1 MGRAVGA
8 ATGADVPSG
17 AGTAAV
23 IAGSDVLLAEDVA
36 LVRGGRLLFEGLSF
50 RLAPGGALL
59 VTGRNG
65 AGKSSLLRLV
75 AGLLAP
81 DAGTLANPFPTA
93 LLASDQAL
101 KPDRTVA
108 SELAYWAGMDGASAD
123 AVAQAA
129 EAMAVTALLPFRC
142 GQLSSGQR
150 QRVAIARTLASG
162 ARLWL
167 LDEPANALDTASEA
181 RLVAAVEAHRAKG
194 GLVMAATHQPLGLQ
208 DAGSLTL

>member
-1 MGRAVGA
+1 MKASAESAESLV
-8 ATGADVPSG
+8 ADD
-17 AGTAAV
+17 
-23 IAGSDVLLAEDVA
+23 IA

-50 RLAPGGALL
+50 RLEPGGALL

-81 DAGTLANPFPTA
+81 DDGTLSNPFATA

-101 KPDRTVA
+101 KPDRTVQG
-108 SELAYWAGMDGASAD
+108 ELAFWAGLDGAGAD
-123 AVAQAA
+123 AVAAA
-129 EAMAVTALLPFRC
+129 ADAMAVTALLPFRC

-150 QRVAIARTLASG
+150 QRVAIARTIASG

-167 LDEPANALDTASEA
+167 LDEPTSALDAASDA
-181 RLVAAVEAHRAKG
+181 LLIAAVEAHRAGG
-194 GLVMAATHQPLGLQ
+194 GLVLAATHQPLGL
-208 DAGSLTL
+208 AGAAGLTL

>member
-1 MGRAVGA
+1 MKASAECLA
-8 ATGADVPSG
+8 ADD
-17 AGTAAV
+17 
-23 IAGSDVLLAEDVA
+23 IA

-81 DAGTLANPFPTA
+81 DAGTLSNPFATS

-101 KPDRTVA
+101 KPDRTVQG
-108 SELAYWAGMDGASAD
+108 ELDFWAGLDGADPDTVAAAAD
-123 AVAQAA
+123 
-129 EAMAVTALLPFRC
+129 AMAVTALLPFRC

-150 QRVAIARTLASG
+150 QRVAIARTIASG

-167 LDEPANALDTASEA
+167 LDEPTSALDAASDA
-181 RLVAAVEAHRAKG
+181 LLIAAVEAHRAGG
-194 GLVMAATHQPLGLQ
+194 GLVLAATHQPLGL
-208 DAGSLTL
+208 AGATGLSL

>member
-1 MGRAVGA
+1 MSSEALA
-8 ATGADVPSG
+8 AD
-17 AGTAAV
+17 
-23 IAGSDVLLAEDVA
+23 DVA

-50 RLAPGGALL
+50 RLDPGGALL

-81 DAGTLANPFPTA
+81 DAGTLTNPFPTA

-108 SELAYWAGMDGASAD
+108 SELAFWAGLDGASPEA
-123 AVAQAA
+123 AAQAA
-129 EAMAVTALLPFRC
+129 EAMAVTALMPFRC

-150 QRVAIARTLASG
+150 QRVAIARTIASG

-181 RLVAAVEAHRAKG
+181 RLVAAVEAHRAAG
-194 GLVMAATHQPLGLQ
+194 GLVMAATHQPLGLAAA
-208 DAGSLTL
+208 DALTL